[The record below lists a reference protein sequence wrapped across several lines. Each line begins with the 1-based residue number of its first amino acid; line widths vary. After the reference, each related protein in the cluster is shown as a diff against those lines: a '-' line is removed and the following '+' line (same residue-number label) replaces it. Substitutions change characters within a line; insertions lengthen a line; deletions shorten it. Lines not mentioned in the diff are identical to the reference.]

1 MSWHEEFGDVFR
13 GERVLVSGA
22 TGFIG
27 RPLCEALLA
36 LGAEVHGAARGAES
50 GVTGVVP
57 WSIDLRDAPQ
67 VDAVCSQVRPGYVFH
82 LAAQVTARQERELIR
97 PMLEHNLL
105 GSVNLLTA
113 VRQQRCRR
121 MVFVGSGEEPAGEMR
136 MAVPSSPYTAAKTAA
151 SLYARLFHHVY
162 QLPVAIVRP
171 FLTYGPR
178 QEATK
183 LIPYTIQKL
192 LRGESPQ
199 LSSANRL
206 CDFIHVSDIVRG
218 MLWAAVQ
225 TGIEGETFDLGT
237 GEVVSIRAAVEMV
250 ARIIGAAAPVQF
262 SPSPD
267 RAHEPPLIANL
278 ESSRRLL
285 GWEPRWTLEAGLRA
299 TIDWYVRQEQA
310 PQVTRRCA

>member
-1 MSWHEEFGDVFR
+1 MSWHEEFGDAFR

-27 RPLCEALLA
+27 RPLCEALLS
-36 LGAEVHGAARGAES
+36 LGADVHGVARCAEH

-57 WSIDLRDAPQ
+57 WSIDLREAPQ
-67 VDAVCSQVRPGYVFH
+67 VDAVCAQIRPSFIFH

-113 VRQQRCRR
+113 VMQQRCRR
-121 MVFVGSGEEPAGEMR
+121 FVFVGSGEEPAGEMR

-151 SLYARLFHHVY
+151 SLYARMFQQVY
-162 QLPVAIVRP
+162 QLPVTIVRP

-178 QEATK
+178 QEPTK
-183 LIPYTIQKL
+183 LIPYTIRKL

-199 LSSANRL
+199 LASANRL
-206 CDFIHVSDIVRG
+206 CDFIHVTDIVRG

-225 TGIEGETFDLGT
+225 AGIEGETFDLGT

-267 RAHEPPLIANL
+267 RANEPPLIANL

-299 TIDWYVRQEQA
+299 TIDWYVGQHETSQA
-310 PQVTRRCA
+310 TRRCA